1 MISEDPF
8 RKDRHKIR
16 HMIGPL
22 EAADL
27 PFWLASAATDADQ
40 MSLPSIIERPED
52 QIQEGRDYGWIV
64 TVYDNEYNTYE
75 EVMMIL
81 MAATGCNA
89 QEAYIEA
96 WEIDHLGK
104 AVVHHSSEDD
114 CKMAASIIAEIG
126 IQVEVSKA

>member
-1 MISEDPF
+1 
-8 RKDRHKIR
+8 
-16 HMIGPL
+16 MIGPV
-22 EAADL
+22 EAAEL
-27 PFWLASAATDADQ
+27 PFWLSGSMGDEPYMSAPGVLDRPLDDTR
-40 MSLPSIIERPED
+40 ER
-52 QIQEGRDYGWIV
+52 EGFSWIV

-81 MAATGCNA
+81 MAATGCSA

-104 AVVHHSSEDD
+104 AVVHSSTEDD
-114 CKMAASIIAEIG
+114 CQMAASIIAEIG